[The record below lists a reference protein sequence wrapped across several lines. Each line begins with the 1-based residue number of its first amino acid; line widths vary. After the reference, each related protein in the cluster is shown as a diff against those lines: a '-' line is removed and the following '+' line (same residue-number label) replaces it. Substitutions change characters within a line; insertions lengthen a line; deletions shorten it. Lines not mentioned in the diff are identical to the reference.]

1 MNKTII
7 HMATSSPI
15 VSVLLISSIWKWR
28 VIFKLI
34 FESQDSSLLPSF
46 ARNVSFVTILWP
58 AMADSICGKRFEEGG
73 RLVFTL
79 QQSSD
84 LYNIIEANFKQNQQS
99 PDWDEM
105 IFCSRSNW
113 LLSDKHQ
120 DRIVIIYI
128 NFIVSNPLNI
138 NDNANTI
145 IPVRTYCCPAMQ
157 RQATKHKGISMKN
170 SNGYII
176 IL

>member
-1 MNKTII
+1 
-7 HMATSSPI
+7 MA
-15 VSVLLISSIWKWR
+15 
-28 VIFKLI
+28 
-34 FESQDSSLLPSF
+34 
-46 ARNVSFVTILWP
+46 A
-58 AMADSICGKRFEEGG
+58 SICGKRFEEGG

-79 QQSSD
+79 QQSCD

-99 PDWDEM
+99 PDWEEM
-105 IFCSRSNW
+105 IFCYRSNW
-113 LLSDKHQ
+113 LSSDKHQ
-120 DRIVIIYI
+120 DRIVIVYI
-128 NFIVSNPLNI
+128 NFIVNNPLNI

-170 SNGYII
+170 SDGYIM